1 MFVPKLNKNNF
12 VRKRQQ
18 VNSLFHIR
26 DNADFLWKISQSE
39 QKMEKHHYFDDG
51 VTIMTIACRYLKFL
65 LVTKILSSNN
75 LITEMK

>member
-18 VNSLFHIR
+18 ANRLFHIR
-26 DNADFLWKISQSE
+26 DNNDFLWKISQSE

>member
-18 VNSLFHIR
+18 ANRLFHIR
-26 DNADFLWKISQSE
+26 DNTDFLWKISQSE